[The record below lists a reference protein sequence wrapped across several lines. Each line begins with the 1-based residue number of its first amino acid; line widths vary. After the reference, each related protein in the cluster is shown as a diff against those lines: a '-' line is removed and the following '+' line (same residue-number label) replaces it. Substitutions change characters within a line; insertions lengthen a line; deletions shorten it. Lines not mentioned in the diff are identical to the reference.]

1 MRELTPVLTADEI
14 HLLVKKIAQRISAD
28 YQDREVVLVAVLK
41 GSFIFLSDLI
51 RQMTLP
57 VKIDFLQAGSYG
69 LGTASCGTVRLVKDI
84 ALDIRGKDVLL
95 VEDIV
100 DTGLT
105 VNRILDHLRS
115 FQPRSLKLCVLIDK
129 RERRQ
134 VDVPIAYTGYVAES
148 GFLVGYGLDYAED
161 YRQLPGIYHL
171 NLEGASNR

>member
-1 MRELTPVLTADEI
+1 MRELIPVLTADEI
-14 HLLVKKIAQRISAD
+14 HLLVKKIAQQISAD
-28 YQDREVVLVAVLK
+28 YRDRELVLVGVLK

-69 LGTASCGTVRLVKDI
+69 IGSASSGTVRLVKDI

-105 VNRILDHLRS
+105 VKRILDHLRA
-115 FQPRSLKLCVLIDK
+115 FQPRSLKLCALIDK
-129 RERRQ
+129 RERREIE
-134 VDVPIAYTGYVAES
+134 VPIAYSGHVAEK

-161 YRQLPGIYHL
+161 YRHLPGICQL
-171 NLEGASNR
+171 KL